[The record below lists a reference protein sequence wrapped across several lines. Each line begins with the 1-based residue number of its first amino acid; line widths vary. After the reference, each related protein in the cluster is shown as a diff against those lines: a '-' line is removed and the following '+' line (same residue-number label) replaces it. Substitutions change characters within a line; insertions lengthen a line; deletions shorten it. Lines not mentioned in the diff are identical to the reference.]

1 LGSHPFPASCFGEL
15 EYVRRPAS
23 VLYSN
28 QAWVIRP
35 LGFTV
40 PFRVALFSVMDVAA
54 TDVAMGG
61 KPGLLVDSPPLRHHR
76 KMTKE
81 ITGAMK
87 EMGR

>member
-1 LGSHPFPASCFGEL
+1 
-15 EYVRRPAS
+15 
-23 VLYSN
+23 
-28 QAWVIRP
+28 
-35 LGFTV
+35 V